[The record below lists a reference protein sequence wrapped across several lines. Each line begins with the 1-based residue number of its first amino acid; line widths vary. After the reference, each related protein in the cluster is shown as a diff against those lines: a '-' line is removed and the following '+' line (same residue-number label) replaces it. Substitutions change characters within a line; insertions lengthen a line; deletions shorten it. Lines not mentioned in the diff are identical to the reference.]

1 MSLSVLLNGANGRMG
16 KAIQSIAEEHA
27 CKIKY
32 PIDVGD
38 NPNEGI
44 KNCDVVIDFSLRDG
58 TLQIAELAQSFEKPI
73 VIGTTG
79 HTKDERK
86 LIEEIS
92 NNVPMVWAGNFS
104 TGVNL
109 LFFLTQQVAKVLGPE
124 SDFDPEIVEMHHRFK
139 KDAPSGTAD
148 RLLEI
153 ILQSRNS
160 SEQEI
165 SHGRQG
171 IPGERKPNEVGSHA
185 LRGGDIVGEHTVLF
199 AGMGERIELTHRAT
213 DRIIFAIG
221 ALKAANWVVS
231 KQPGLY
237 SMQDVLGLTA

>member
-1 MSLSVLLNGANGRMG
+1 
-16 KAIQSIAEEHA
+16 
-27 CKIKY
+27 
-32 PIDVGD
+32 
-38 NPNEGI
+38 
-44 KNCDVVIDFSLRDG
+44 
-58 TLQIAELAQSFEKPI
+58 
-73 VIGTTG
+73 
-79 HTKDERK
+79 
-86 LIEEIS
+86 
-92 NNVPMVWAGNFS
+92 
-104 TGVNL
+104 
-109 LFFLTQQVAKVLGPE
+109 
-124 SDFDPEIVEMHHRFK
+124 MHHRFK

-213 DRIIFAIG
+213 DRIIFASG